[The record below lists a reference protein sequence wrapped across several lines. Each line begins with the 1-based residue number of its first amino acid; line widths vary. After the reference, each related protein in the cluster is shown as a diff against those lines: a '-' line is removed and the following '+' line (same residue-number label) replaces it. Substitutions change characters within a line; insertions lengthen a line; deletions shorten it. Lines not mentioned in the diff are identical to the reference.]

1 MGVWNVIFASQMD
14 VKSRID
20 SDYFLLKYVA
30 NESKLDEIETKKLTE
45 VFSVSDGNH
54 LEVSRHFSDD
64 NEMIPYYRGKDINDF
79 FIENANPIRIPSH
92 IYNMGI
98 MKRSH
103 FKAGDVLLSIVGTIG
118 SLSVVP
124 DTLGDS
130 TGSCKIAILRK
141 KGAYSPFLLAAFLLS
156 KYGQSQIKR
165 NTRGAVQMGLILK
178 DFVNI
183 RVPLFNDDIITEIES
198 IVMKAIEKNSLS
210 KSFYSQA
217 QNILEKEL
225 GLGELV
231 LEKPKSYETNFSEIV
246 SSGRTDAD
254 HYQVQYKQTKDLI
267 KNYRNGH
274 QPLLQ
279 IVDALSPNYNP
290 HKSPTVSFRYVELSN
305 INPSLGMIEGC
316 KIVDGMSAPSRA
328 KRKVLTGDIIAS
340 TVVGS
345 IDKAGIV
352 DQTMEGAL
360 ASTGFFHFRTKG
372 ASPYYLLL
380 LVRSKIIKMQL
391 LQEATG
397 GILSAVPDQKLKNV
411 IVPTV
416 PASLQIHLHSLVYDS
431 HQAKK
436 ESEILL
442 EKAKKRIEDL
452 IEGGI

>member
-20 SDYFLLKYVA
+20 SDYFLPEYVV

-183 RVPLFNDDIITEIES
+183 RVPILNSEAIEEIES
-198 IVMKAIEKNSLS
+198 LVTESIRKNTLS
-210 KSFYSQA
+210 KSLYSQA
-217 QNILEKEL
+217 QDILEKEL
-225 GLGELV
+225 GLDKLV
-231 LEKPKSYETNFSEIV
+231 KRKFVGYETNFSEVLKNGRSDPEFFHAKFDPLINKIKEY
-246 SSGRTDAD
+246 SGGAKPL
-254 HYQVQYKQTKDLI
+254 YQISKAINV
-267 KNYRNGH
+267 N
-274 QPLLQ
+274 
-279 IVDALSPNYNP
+279 
-290 HKSPTVSFRYVELSN
+290 F
-305 INPSLGMIEGC
+305 NPSKSKGNFHYIEIGDINISDGSYRSMSIPAKNLPANAKIKLNGGELLISQVRPTRGAISIIDDELHEDTVCSGAFYTC
-316 KIVDGMSAPSRA
+316 KIIDGEQREAIFLYLRMIKEVFEKYCGGTSYPTIDSRY
-328 KRKVLTGDIIAS
+328 L
-340 TVVGS
+340 
-345 IDKAGIV
+345 KAF
-352 DQTMEGAL
+352 L
-360 ASTGFFHFRTKG
+360 
-372 ASPYYLLL
+372 
-380 LVRSKIIKMQL
+380 
-391 LQEATG
+391 
-397 GILSAVPDQKLKNV
+397 
-411 IVPTV
+411 VPTFETEFSKEIK
-416 PASLQIHLHSLVYDS
+416 ALITESKR
-431 HQAKK
+431 AKK
-436 ESEILL
+436 ESEMLL
-442 EKAKKRIEDL
+442 ENGKKRIEDL
-452 IEGGI
+452 IEGVI